1 MPHTALIA
9 DDEPHLVKYLQD
21 KLAALWPEL
30 QIVATARNGV
40 EAIKGI
46 AEHAPT
52 VAFLDIKMPG
62 ATGLEVAQGIETDT
76 QVVFV
81 TAYDQYAI
89 EAFERDAA
97 DYLLKP
103 VTDERLARTIDKLK
117 RRLSEGAAAPDLSA
131 LLNQLTR
138 VLPAAVG
145 GAAAGGA
152 AAPAQGEARKFLRW
166 VRASRGDLTH
176 QIAVGDVAYFESDD
190 KYTVVHTTVGG
201 EHLIRTALS
210 ELAAELDPEIYW
222 QIHRGTLVNM
232 AHVAGTRR
240 DEASRLFVR
249 MKPIG
254 SGSSAR
260 TPELPVSRAYVHL
273 FKQM

>member
-30 QIVATARNGV
+30 QIVATARNGL
-40 EAIKGI
+40 EALKGI

-81 TAYDQYAI
+81 TAYDQFAI

-117 RRLSEGAAAPDLSA
+117 RRLSEGAAAPDLAA

-138 VLPAAVG
+138 VLPAAGSVPG
-145 GAAAGGA
+145 QPSGT
-152 AAPAQGEARKFLRW
+152 GEARKYLRW

-210 ELAAELDPEIYW
+210 ELAAELDPEIFW